1 MGVIIRVQSVE
12 EELLNLSS
20 YSVESE
26 QKKIRQSQWISSI
39 LSKAVGL
46 WLQSQVESVEQ
57 LEILID
63 AGHRDLFRGQ
73 IPQVILKAVHGIYQ
87 GLHLSQIDVRATQIR
102 TNLGQVLKGKPL
114 QLLEPIAISCQLNL
128 TQTDLNA
135 SVAAPLFSD
144 ALRDVLLPWLQ
155 SDELL
160 QSIQDLRTQSITLT
174 DQYFILKGKIVSSGE
189 YYPFQL
195 QTQLQVQ
202 KGQVLVLAEPL
213 LQVTPLIT
221 PTALDPLNLDLGS
234 SVQIQQLTLGEEH
247 IRLQG
252 QIQVNP

>member
-1 MGVIIRVQSVE
+1 VE

-26 QKKIRQSQWISSI
+26 QKQFRQSQWISSI
-39 LSKAVGL
+39 LSKAVAL

-63 AGHRDLFRGQ
+63 AGHKDLFRGQ
-73 IPQVILKAVHGIYQ
+73 IPRVILKAVHGVYQ
-87 GLHLSQIDVRATQIR
+87 GLHLSQVHLIATQIR

-128 TQTDLNA
+128 TQADLNA

-155 SDELL
+155 SDGLL
-160 QSIQDLRTQSITLT
+160 QFIQDVPAQSITLT
-174 DQYFILKGKIVSSGE
+174 DHYFILTGEIVSRGKH
-189 YYPFQL
+189 YLFQL

-202 KGQVLVLAEPL
+202 KGQTLILAEPI
-213 LQVTPLIT
+213 VEAAPLIA
-221 PTALDPLNLDLGS
+221 PTLLEPLRLDLGS
-234 SVQIQQLTLGEEH
+234 SVYIQQFTLADKH
-247 IRLQG
+247 INLQG
-252 QIQVNP
+252 HIQVNP